1 MKDFSNILENLN
13 ETPPP
18 ELNDHILM
26 IDAMNT
32 LIRSFAL
39 LKAMNPSGTH
49 VGGLV
54 GFMRSLGYINRI
66 LEPTRIVVVWDG
78 KGGGSSRKNINPE
91 YKAHRQ
97 NVKIT
102 NWGLYDTKQQ
112 EMDALIGQLLR
123 TQDYL
128 DCLPV
133 HQVSMEKIEADD
145 VIAYLAKEASSKNR
159 KVTIYSSDK
168 DFLQLIDKNIQ
179 VYSPI
184 KKKVFDYTNIQDE
197 LKVLP
202 ENYNIV
208 KALLGDNSDGLIGI
222 KGLGIKT
229 IVKEFPEIS
238 SNPDMKLD
246 AIFESCE
253 GRTYEKKIF
262 SKILANWELVEQ
274 NFIMMDLHD
283 SLLDKK
289 QKDHILD
296 IIKSEIPDLQS
307 GAFLHL
313 LDQDKIEGIT
323 KNTEGWL
330 EVFRSLTVFT
340 K

>member
-1 MKDFSNILENLN
+1 MKDFSNLLENLN

-102 NWGLYDTKQQ
+102 NWGLDDTKQQ

-133 HQVSMEKIEADD
+133 HQVSMEKNAALK
-145 VIAYLAKEASSKNR
+145 IAALVGSR
-159 KVTIYSSDK
+159 K
-168 DFLQLIDKNIQ
+168 IQ
-179 VYSPI
+179 SRRQDTFCVGSR
-184 KKKVFDYTNIQDE
+184 KIQ
-197 LKVLP
+197 P
-202 ENYNIV
+202 
-208 KALLGDNSDGLIGI
+208 
-222 KGLGIKT
+222 
-229 IVKEFPEIS
+229 
-238 SNPDMKLD
+238 
-246 AIFESCE
+246 
-253 GRTYEKKIF
+253 RR
-262 SKILANWELVEQ
+262 
-274 NFIMMDLHD
+274 
-283 SLLDKK
+283 
-289 QKDHILD
+289 
-296 IIKSEIPDLQS
+296 
-307 GAFLHL
+307 
-313 LDQDKIEGIT
+313 QDT
-323 KNTEGWL
+323 FC
-330 EVFRSLTVFT
+330 VP
-340 K
+340 